1 MPPHPKRSDAD
12 DFPISEE
19 NILRADDPRPQRV
32 PQYPSSTTG
41 ARRPLK
47 KAEEAIPTAIYDTEK
62 ADQEMQAS
70 YGMGEQSYKPAFLY
84 VERGPGAGQLLE
96 VKQGTVV
103 IGRASVSD
111 LRLQHPSI
119 SRRHAQVRRIGE
131 QFFVKDLG
139 SQNGSFVNKTRIA
152 SEVEVKIGDSLA
164 LGNALIRLRGPM
176 QKGEKPVASS
186 TGKARVP
193 TAVVARPTSAQ
204 TSGHVRPVNSNR
216 MVKIAVF
223 AGAVGFGLAAVLA
236 FALIRMATGTTTPEK
251 SAKAAIANEPNDAI
265 ADALKRKQAEG
276 GKVVVA
282 RATPRTEEPV
292 AEEPSIDEGPATVK
306 SVPGV
311 AAGSAPSVAPARPA
325 PNRVAIAAKRAAG
338 ARNAAA
344 AASNEDEDSSGSAK
358 GGGKRS
364 QILAPYER
372 GNAEGSLE
380 LAKSA
385 GDKEL
390 SDKLLKFISSYDS
403 GQEALLS
410 NNGTVAIKEF
420 TKALALDEQLSSGW
434 GKYGSEIRK
443 HLGNLYFL
451 VGKQYEANGDDE
463 KAKAAYGA
471 SLKNDPANSKAK
483 GALANLSG
491 GGDDE
496 APAAAAP
503 KPTPKKAPSKTSI
516 DDAFGD

>member
-1 MPPHPKRSDAD
+1 MAQQPDPD
-12 DFPISEE
+12 DFPISDE

-32 PQYPSSTTG
+32 PQYPSKSTG

-47 KAEEAIPTAIYDTEK
+47 KAEEMIPTSVYDTEK
-62 ADQEMQAS
+62 ADQEMQAQ
-70 YGMGEQSYKPAFLY
+70 YGMSEQHKPAFLY

-96 VKQGTVV
+96 VKQGTIV

-119 SRRHAQVRRIGE
+119 SRRHAQIRRIGD

-152 SEVEVKIGDSLA
+152 SEVEVRIGDTLA
-164 LGNALIRLRGPM
+164 LGNALLRLRGPM
-176 QKGEKPVASS
+176 QKGEKPERPS
-186 TGKARVP
+186 TSTGNGKARVP
-193 TAVVARPTSAQ
+193 TAVVARPPSYSTGTMRAA
-204 TSGHVRPVNSNR
+204 NSNR

-236 FALIRMATGTTTPEK
+236 FALIKMATGGSTTSS
-251 SAKAAIANEPNDAI
+251 SAKEKAAKTTAAVAEVPNDAI
-265 ADALKRKQAEG
+265 SDALRKKQAETRA
-276 GKVVVA
+276 VVVVKNDPPPA
-282 RATPRTEEPV
+282 APEEAAP
-292 AEEPSIDEGPATVK
+292 EEPSIDDSPAVVK
-306 SVPGV
+306 SMAGV
-311 AAGSAPSVAPARPA
+311 APSVAPAKSNRPGASKRGASASPRASSGDDEESPA
-325 PNRVAIAAKRAAG
+325 PAG
-338 ARNAAA
+338 
-344 AASNEDEDSSGSAK
+344 K
-358 GGGKRS
+358 GGKRS

-380 LAKSA
+380 LAKASQ
-385 GDKEL
+385 DKEL
-390 SDKLLKFISSYDS
+390 SDKLLKFISAYDA
-403 GQEALLS
+403 GQEALVS

-434 GKYGSEIRK
+434 GKYGGEIRK

-451 VGKQYEANGDDE
+451 VGKQYEANGDDA
-463 KAKAAYGA
+463 KAKAAYQA
-471 SLKNDPANSKAK
+471 ALKNDPSNGKAK
-483 GALANLSG
+483 GAMAKLSG

-496 APAAAAP
+496 EAAPAP
-503 KPTPKKAPSKTSI
+503 KPAPKKAPSKTSI

>member
-1 MPPHPKRSDAD
+1 MPQQPKRSDA

-62 ADQEMQAS
+62 ADQELQAQ
-70 YGMGEQSYKPAFLY
+70 YGMSDANFKPAFLY

-119 SRRHAQVRRIGE
+119 SRRHAQVRRVGE

-152 SEVEVKIGDSLA
+152 SEVEVKIGDTLA
-164 LGNALIRLRGPM
+164 LGNALLRLRGPM
-176 QKGEKPVASS
+176 QKGEKPPAPVQQS
-186 TGKARVP
+186 GKARVP
-193 TAVVARPTSAQ
+193 TAVVARPQYSTGQLKA
-204 TSGHVRPVNSNR
+204 VNSSR

-236 FALIRMATGTTTPEK
+236 FALIRMATGTAPAASTTPK
-251 SAKAAIANEPNDAI
+251 DTTPASAEPNDAI
-265 ADALKRKQAEG
+265 AEALKKKQA
-276 GKVVVA
+276 VAVVA
-282 RATPRTEEPV
+282 PVRAAPAPAPEAAPEEPT
-292 AEEPSIDEGPATVK
+292 IDEGSTTVTR
-306 SVPGV
+306 S
-311 AAGSAPSVAPARPA
+311 AGTAPTVAPAKIAPA
-325 PNRVAIAAKRAAG
+325 VNRLAAATRRVAVPSKTEDA
-338 ARNAAA
+338 
-344 AASNEDEDSSGSAK
+344 EDEAPK
-358 GGGKRS
+358 GGSKRT

-380 LAKSA
+380 LARSA

-390 SDKLLKFISSYDS
+390 AGQLTTFITAYDN

-420 TKALALDEQLSSGW
+420 TKALAIDEKLSSGW
-434 GKYGSEIRK
+434 GKYSGEIRK

-451 VGKQYEANGDDE
+451 VGKQYEANGDDD

-471 SLKNDPANSKAK
+471 ALKYDPSNSKAK
-483 GALANLSG
+483 NALGASASSG
-491 GGDDE
+491 GDEE
-496 APAAAAP
+496 APAP
-503 KPTPKKAPSKTSI
+503 KPAPKKAPSKTSI

>member
-1 MPPHPKRSDAD
+1 MAQQPDPD
-12 DFPISEE
+12 DFPISDE

-32 PQYPSSTTG
+32 PQYPSKSTG
-41 ARRPLK
+41 ARRPVK
-47 KAEEAIPTAIYDTEK
+47 KAEEMIPTSVYDTEK
-62 ADQEMQAS
+62 ADQEMQAQ
-70 YGMGEQSYKPAFLY
+70 YGMSEQHKPAFLY

-96 VKQGTVV
+96 VKQGTIV

-119 SRRHAQVRRIGE
+119 SRRHAQIRRIGD

-152 SEVEVKIGDSLA
+152 SEVEVRIGDTLA
-164 LGNALIRLRGPM
+164 LGNALLRLRGPM
-176 QKGEKPVASS
+176 QKGEKPERPATS
-186 TGKARVP
+186 TGNGKARVP
-193 TAVVARPTSAQ
+193 TAVVARPSYSTGQMRAA
-204 TSGHVRPVNSNR
+204 NSNR

-236 FALIRMATGTTTPEK
+236 FALIKMATGGSTASSSKEK
-251 SAKAAIANEPNDAI
+251 ASKTAAIAEVPNDAI
-265 ADALKRKQAEG
+265 TEALKKKQAESRA
-276 GKVVVA
+276 VVVVKNDPPPA
-282 RATPRTEEPV
+282 APEEAVP
-292 AEEPSIDEGPATVK
+292 EEPSIDDSPAVVR

-311 AAGSAPSVAPARPA
+311 APSVAPAKA
-325 PNRVAIAAKRAAG
+325 NRTGSPKRV
-338 ARNAAA
+338 A
-344 AASNEDEDSSGSAK
+344 AASPRASSGDDEESAAPAK
-358 GGGKRS
+358 GGKRS

-380 LAKSA
+380 LAKAS
-385 GDKEL
+385 GEKEL
-390 SDKLLKFISSYDS
+390 SDKLLKFISAYDA

-434 GKYGSEIRK
+434 GKYGGEIRK
-443 HLGNLYFL
+443 NLGKLYFL
-451 VGKQYEANGDDE
+451 VGKQYEANGDDA
-463 KAKAAYGA
+463 KAKAAYQA
-471 SLKNDPANSKAK
+471 SLKNDPSNGNAK
-483 GALANLSG
+483 GAMAKLSGG

-496 APAAAAP
+496 EPAPAP
-503 KPTPKKAPSKTSI
+503 KPAPKKAPSKTSI

>member
-1 MPPHPKRSDAD
+1 MPPHPKRSDGD
-12 DFPISEE
+12 DYPISEE

-32 PQYPSSTTG
+32 PQYPSKSTG
-41 ARRPLK
+41 VRRPLK

-62 ADQEMQAS
+62 SDQEMQAQ
-70 YGMGEQSYKPAFLY
+70 YGVGEQQYKPAFLY

-103 IGRASVSD
+103 VGRASVSD

-119 SRRHAQVRRIGE
+119 SRRHAQIRRIGD

-152 SEVEVKIGDSLA
+152 SEVEVKIGDTLA
-164 LGNALIRLRGPM
+164 LGNALLRLRGPM
-176 QKGEKPVASS
+176 QKGEKPAAASS

-193 TAVVARPTSAQ
+193 TAVVARPVPHSTSA
-204 TSGHVRPVNSNR
+204 VRPSNANR

-236 FALIRMATGTTTPEK
+236 FALIRMATGTGTAAPEK
-251 SAKAAIANEPNDAI
+251 SAKGAIAAVEKNDDPI
-265 ADALKRKQAEG
+265 AEALKRKQAEG
-276 GKVVVA
+276 KA
-282 RATPRTEEPV
+282 AAAPTRRAPVEEAP
-292 AEEPSIDEGPATVK
+292 AEEPTIDDSPAVVK
-306 SVPGV
+306 TMG
-311 AAGSAPSVAPARPA
+311 GSAPSVAPARSAPA
-325 PNRVAIAAKRAAG
+325 PTRVAT
-338 ARNAAA
+338 ARRTVGKA
-344 AASNEDEDSSGSAK
+344 AASGDDEEESGTR
-358 GGGKRS
+358 GGAKRS
-364 QILAPYER
+364 QVLAPYER

-390 SDKLLKFISSYDS
+390 SDKLLKFISAYDS

-451 VGKQYEANGDDE
+451 VGKQYEANGDEE

-471 SLKNDPANSKAK
+471 SVKNDPANQRAKA
-483 GALANLSG
+483 ALANLKGESA
-491 GGDDE
+491 DE
-496 APAAAAP
+496 APAP
-503 KPTPKKAPSKTSI
+503 KPAPKKAPSKTSI